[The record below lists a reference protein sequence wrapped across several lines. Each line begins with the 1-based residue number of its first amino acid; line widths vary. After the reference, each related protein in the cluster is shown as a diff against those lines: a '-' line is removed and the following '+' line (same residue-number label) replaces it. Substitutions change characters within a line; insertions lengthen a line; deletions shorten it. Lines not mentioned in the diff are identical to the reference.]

1 MDDES
6 NDNNMFILNSENY
19 WTWKTRMEDLL
30 CVRELY
36 ETIESK
42 DAVDGIDEREW
53 KYLNRKAVAI
63 IRQFVDDSVYQNVA
77 IYTNA
82 FELWSKL
89 ESMYGRKSVMSQV
102 FMMRKLSN
110 LKYKDGESMGLYL
123 SNFQLLVNELIGSK
137 VNLDDELQAS
147 LLLTSLPYSY
157 DSFVTLLSNSAPSG
171 KLTMEIV
178 KGSLLV
184 EEATRRDLSS
194 SSKFGADMV
203 HDRSRGMIK
212 NGDACNRDKS
222 RGRSNSNLKSKVIC
236 YHCQNLGHIKKF
248 CPTMKRKKDHGE
260 VRKQ

>member
-77 IYTNA
+77 NYTNA

-157 DSFVTLLSNSAPSG
+157 DMIVLL
-171 KLTMEIV
+171 L
-178 KGSLLV
+178 
-184 EEATRRDLSS
+184 
-194 SSKFGADMV
+194 
-203 HDRSRGMIK
+203 
-212 NGDACNRDKS
+212 C
-222 RGRSNSNLKSKVIC
+222 
-236 YHCQNLGHIKKF
+236 
-248 CPTMKRKKDHGE
+248 
-260 VRKQ
+260 